1 MITQLQKL
9 RDEID
14 ELTDEDLVQDYR
26 DKLTTI
32 DESFDDYT
40 SDEEFALWNEVYDL
54 LEMANDEFENAR
66 RQEELEQELDERKY
80 LTMEGNH

>member
-9 RDEID
+9 RDEIN

-32 DESFDDYT
+32 DESFNDYT
-40 SDEEFALWNEVYDL
+40 PDEEFALWNEVYDL
-54 LEMANDEFENAR
+54 LDMANDEFENVR